1 MNSNINKIFNLR
13 WWNLASVL
21 TLCVSIGCSAEN
33 KVQTG
38 GGVSFAANGG
48 GGGQTAD
55 TEATGV
61 VTGTQPNT
69 SSNVAADNGR
79 SGAADV
85 KKEGNCVDQ
94 NVQISRQTPLVM
106 FVVDRS
112 GSTSTV
118 YGQSD
123 PDAGVPG
130 ITRWQALH
138 DAIMDPSTG
147 VVAKIQGE
155 LYLGIT
161 LYDGGEDMAMAG
173 PNGMPF
179 WMCYIPGMC
188 DPDAG
193 TSFGTCPRLITVPPA
208 KNNYDAIAQQYN
220 ETNAY
225 PGGTTPTALALE
237 EAYAQIEQQV
247 SGGLDKTAKLTPV
260 VILVTDGEPNSCGNP
275 FVADYQGPADQVAAA
290 AKRGIRTFVV
300 GIDTALAGSLPEVQ
314 SNLDNLAKLGNTG
327 INVAYTPTSKEEL
340 SKTLISYIG
349 KATCEVILNGKIA
362 IGYEGRGKVSLN
374 SEPIGYNDNNGYKV
388 TSEDKILLQ
397 GKACDRFSNDATII
411 LHAEF
416 PCEGVVLK

>member
-1 MNSNINKIFNLR
+1 
-13 WWNLASVL
+13 
-21 TLCVSIGCSAEN
+21 
-33 KVQTG
+33 
-38 GGVSFAANGG
+38 
-48 GGGQTAD
+48 
-55 TEATGV
+55 
-61 VTGTQPNT
+61 
-69 SSNVAADNGR
+69 
-79 SGAADV
+79 
-85 KKEGNCVDQ
+85 
-94 NVQISRQTPLVM
+94 M

-123 PDAGVPG
+123 PDAGVAG

-147 VVAKIQGE
+147 VVAKTQGE

-193 TSFGTCPRLITVPPA
+193 INFGTCPRLITVPPA
-208 KNNYDAIAQQYN
+208 KNNYNAIAQQYN
-220 ETNAY
+220 DTNAY
-225 PGGTTPTALALE
+225 PGGTTPTALALQ

-247 SGGLDKTAKLTPV
+247 SGGLDKTVKLTPV
-260 VILVTDGEPNSCGNP
+260 VILVTDGEPNNCGNP

-290 AKRGIRTFVV
+290 SKRGIRTFVV
-300 GIDTALAGSLPEVQ
+300 GIDTALAGSSPEVQ
-314 SNLDNLAKLGNTG
+314 SNLDELAKLGNTG
-327 INVAYTPTSKEEL
+327 VNVAYTPTSKEEL
-340 SKTLISYIG
+340 SKTLITYIG
-349 KATCEVILNGKIA
+349 KASCEVILNGKIA
-362 IGYEGRGKVSLN
+362 AGYESRGKVSLN

-397 GKACDRFSNDATII
+397 GKACDRFSNDSTAT

-416 PCEGVVLK
+416 PCEGVILK